1 MDFTRDES
9 CGKCI
14 PCRVGTTQLYRL
26 LEKISNGEAR
36 MEDIDTLERLGTM
49 VNRTALCGLG
59 QTAPNPVRSTLR
71 YFREE
76 YETHIRDKRCP
87 QGKCACS
94 NPLAARAGK

>member
-1 MDFTRDES
+1 
-9 CGKCI
+9 
-14 PCRVGTTQLYRL
+14 
-26 LEKISNGEAR
+26 
-36 MEDIDTLERLGTM
+36 M

-76 YETHIRDKRCP
+76 YETHIREKRCP
-87 QGKCACS
+87 QGKCTCS